1 MTRRFDGK
9 VAVVTGGGRGMG
21 RAVALR
27 LAREG
32 ARVVVAEVNP
42 EHGREVAAEI
52 RDSGGAATEV
62 AGDVS
67 RLADVEA
74 IFGAAVKAY
83 GTVDILV
90 NNAGIGSYGRVS
102 ELPVDEF
109 ERLMRVNYFSAVYA
123 TKAVLPSMLERRR
136 GHIVNLASIA
146 GRIGA
151 PMEAAYSA
159 SKFAMVGFT
168 EALAFE
174 VGPAGVGV
182 SMVNPGPVETEF
194 FATRGHAYEGS
205 FPKPVTAE
213 RVARAVIDVVEHDGL
228 ERVIPASLRPAVAVR
243 HLLPPLYRRGTARVL
258 SKQLRQ

>member
-1 MTRRFDGK
+1 MRWDGA
-9 VAVVTGGGRGMG
+9 VAVVTGGSRGIGRQ
-21 RAVALR
+21 VAK
-27 LAREG
+27 LAAEHG
-32 ARVVVAEVNP
+32 ARVGLVARSAGDLEAVL
-42 EHGREVAAEI
+42 AEI
-52 RDSGGAATEV
+52 GGRGAVATADVADQRATEQ
-62 AGDVS
+62 ALT
-67 RLADVEA
+67 RLAEEL
-74 IFGAAVKAY
+74 GP
-83 GTVDILV
+83 VDILV

-102 ELPVDEF
+102 ELPVEEF
-109 ERLMRVNYFSAVYA
+109 ERVMRVNYFSAVYA

-174 VGPAGVGV
+174 VGPLGIGV

-194 FATRGHAYEGS
+194 FDTRGHAYEGS
-205 FPKPVTAE
+205 FPKPVSAE
-213 RVARAVIDVVEHDGL
+213 RVARAVIEVVEHNGL

-258 SKQLRQ
+258 SRQLQQ

>member
-1 MTRRFDGK
+1 MRWDGA
-9 VAVVTGGGRGMG
+9 VAVVTGASRGI
-21 RAVALR
+21 
-27 LAREG
+27 
-32 ARVVVAEVNP
+32 
-42 EHGREVAAEI
+42 GREVAKQAARHGASVGLVARSVDDLEAVLAEI
-52 RDSGGAATEV
+52 GGRGAVAVADVADRPAAEEAV
-62 AGDVS
+62 A
-67 RLADVEA
+67 RLAADL
-74 IFGAAVKAY
+74 GP
-83 GTVDILV
+83 VDILV

-102 ELPVDEF
+102 ELAVEEF
-109 ERLMRVNYFSAVYA
+109 ERVMRVNYFSAVYV

-174 VGPAGVGV
+174 VGPAGIGV

-205 FPKPVTAE
+205 FPKPVSPG
-213 RVARAVIDVVEHDGL
+213 RVAHAVIEVVEHDGL

-243 HLLPPLYRRGTARVL
+243 HVLPPLYRRGTARVL
-258 SKQLRQ
+258 ARQLQQ

>member
-1 MTRRFDGK
+1 MRWDGA
-9 VAVVTGGGRGMG
+9 VVVVTGASRGI
-21 RAVALR
+21 
-27 LAREG
+27 
-32 ARVVVAEVNP
+32 
-42 EHGREVAAEI
+42 GREVAKLAAEHGARVGLVARSGGDLENVLAEI
-52 RDSGGAATEV
+52 GGRGSIATADVADRQATEQ
-62 AGDVS
+62 ALA
-67 RLADVEA
+67 RLAEDL
-74 IFGAAVKAY
+74 GP
-83 GTVDILV
+83 VDILV

-174 VGPAGVGV
+174 VRPLGIGV

-194 FATRGHAYEGS
+194 FDTRGHAYEGS
-205 FPKPVTAE
+205 FPKPVTAK
-213 RVARAVIDVVEHDGL
+213 RVADSVIEVVESDGL
-228 ERVIPASLRPAVAVR
+228 ERIIPRALRPAVVVR
-243 HLLPPLYRRGTARVL
+243 HMLPPLYRRGTARVL
-258 SKQLRQ
+258 SRQLQQ

>member
-1 MTRRFDGK
+1 MRWDGA
-9 VAVVTGGGRGMG
+9 VAVVTGASRGI
-21 RAVALR
+21 
-27 LAREG
+27 
-32 ARVVVAEVNP
+32 
-42 EHGREVAAEI
+42 GREVAKQAARRGATVGLVARSGDDLEAVLAEI
-52 RDSGGAATEV
+52 GGRGAV
-62 AGDVS
+62 AI
-67 RLADVEA
+67 ADVADRRAAEEA
-74 IFGAAVKAY
+74 VATLAAEL
-83 GTVDILV
+83 GPVDILV

-102 ELPVDEF
+102 ELPVEEF
-109 ERLMRVNYFSAVYA
+109 ERVMRVNYFSAVYV
-123 TKAVLPSMLERRR
+123 TKAALPSMLERHH

-205 FPKPVTAE
+205 FPKPVSAE
-213 RVARAVIDVVEHDGL
+213 RVARAVIEVVEHDGL

-243 HLLPPLYRRGTARVL
+243 HVLPPLYRRGTARVL
-258 SKQLRQ
+258 SRQLQQ